1 MQKQYGKYNF
11 GIKIQIY
18 PNHQQQSIMFDN
30 IHTSRWIYNQLVANS
45 FTDSKIHKLNLKY
58 PIPTEYWQYNQ
69 KHKVIKKSKKKTTN
83 ATRSN
88 FAKQA
93 RLVQSTAIINR
104 YV

>member
-58 PIPTEYWQYNQ
+58 Q
-69 KHKVIKKSKKKTTN
+69 IKK
-83 ATRSN
+83 
-88 FAKQA
+88 
-93 RLVQSTAIINR
+93 
-104 YV
+104 